1 MKFGQLSKPLALLAL
16 TALAACGGS
25 SVAPTNVPTSPP
37 ATGPGILAR
46 IVGVGDSLTAG
57 YQSGALLGAPC
68 CVGAGVPGSIPNPLA
83 TGTAAAGLGVT
94 PGQQAGFW
102 AQFYAQA
109 TGATFAFMSTPNVS
123 PLPLIGGP
131 GLGNQ
136 IVNAN
141 PALTGGFPF
150 GTLPTSSGCSPFN
163 QAAFS
168 LNTALSTVREQPAAA
183 TVYDLGVPG
192 ITMHEAI
199 TMNRPTSPT
208 CLPIPGATPTVSAL
222 QAITVGQ
229 SLMFNPVLGNFNNLG
244 ANRTELNAAVSLRPT
259 LATVWLGAND
269 LLQFAF
275 SGGQFKGGN
284 NSVAQVQNDTV
295 KIVTALQK
303 TGTHVIVANLP
314 DVLLT
319 PQFMSVATPPS
330 AAACQVQTFLVCVL
344 QELGLPQAEAAAITA
359 QIATQYNLAPNGY
372 LTESGAITAVTQIL
386 GGKQVNL
393 DPTGPGSGLGGNYLT
408 PAFAAQV
415 QALNNTFN
423 TGIGNAAAATKVPLV
438 DVKTIFEGIASG
450 NPANPYFAAAASVSP
465 GKCCTLAFG
474 GGLVSFDGLHPSN
487 TGYAFIANAFIQAAD
502 TAYGQTIAPIN
513 VAGVYN
519 GTGYLP
525 YPDPYAKH

>member
-1 MKFGQLSKPLALLAL
+1 MKFGQIRKPLALLAL

-25 SVAPTNVPTSPP
+25 TAPLTVVPTSPP
-37 ATGPGILAR
+37 ATGPAILTR

-68 CVGAGVPGSIPNPLA
+68 CVGAGIAGSIPNPLA

-109 TGATFAFMSTPNVS
+109 TGVNFAFMSTPTVS

-150 GTLPTSSGCSPFN
+150 GTLPTSSSCSPFN
-163 QAAFS
+163 QAAFTLS
-168 LNTALSTVREQPAAA
+168 GALRTVREQPGAG
-183 TVYDLGVPG
+183 TVFDLGVPG

-208 CLPIPGATPTVSAL
+208 CLPIPGATPTISAL
-222 QAITVGQ
+222 QAVTAGQ
-229 SLMFNPVLGNFNNLG
+229 SSMFYPILGNFNNLG
-244 ANRTELNAAVSLRPT
+244 ANNTELNAAVSLRPT

-269 LLQFAF
+269 LLQYSF
-275 SGGQFKGGN
+275 SGGKFVGGN
-284 NSVAQVQNDTV
+284 NSAAQSQADMTR
-295 KIVTALQK
+295 IITALQK

-314 DVLLT
+314 NILIA

-344 QELGLPQAEAAAITA
+344 TELGLPQAEAAAITA
-359 QIATQYNLAPNGY
+359 QIATQYNLAPKGY
-372 LTESGAITAVTQIL
+372 LTESGAFLAVTEFLKGQP
-386 GGKQVNL
+386 VNL
-393 DPTGPGSGLGGNYLT
+393 DAAGAGSGLGAYYLT
-408 PAFAAQV
+408 PAFAARV
-415 QALNNTFN
+415 QSLNTALN
-423 TGIGNAAAATKVPLV
+423 TGIDNAAAATHVPLV
-438 DVKTIFEGIASG
+438 DVTTIFNGIASG
-450 NPANPYFAAAASVSP
+450 NPANPYFAQAASISP
-465 GKCCTLAFG
+465 GKCCTAAFG
-474 GGLVSFDGLHPSN
+474 GGIFSFDGLHPSN
-487 TGYAFIANAFIQAAD
+487 TGYALIANAFIQAAD
-502 TAYGQTIAPIN
+502 TAYGQTIGPIN
-513 VAGVYN
+513 PTAVYN

-525 YPDPYAKH
+525 YPDPYARH